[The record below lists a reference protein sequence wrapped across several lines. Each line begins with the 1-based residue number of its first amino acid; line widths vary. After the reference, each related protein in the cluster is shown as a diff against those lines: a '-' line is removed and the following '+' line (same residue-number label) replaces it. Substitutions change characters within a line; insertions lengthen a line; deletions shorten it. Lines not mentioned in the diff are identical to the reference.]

1 MQPPLKA
8 IVQEMRSLDPF
19 PDVAARVLE
28 ISGRDNVQP
37 KDLID
42 VVQVD
47 AALTGK
53 VLKLCNSAYYGF
65 QREVASLEEA
75 GNMLGVRT
83 LVNLV
88 LTSSANRYFRNYGG
102 ASQKLQR
109 QLWKQSVTH
118 AIAAR
123 LIAER
128 CDLGDKERAYTAGLL
143 QNIGS
148 LVLERFYRESE
159 PYVRAVAAQG
169 FAMIDAEK
177 YSLGLHHAELGA
189 RLMTRWELPEVLTD
203 SVRFHHTPELARI
216 DPVLTATVHLAE
228 TIAAARLAGD
238 DHDGL
243 VYEVS
248 GAALELT
255 GLDPADFEG
264 IEVGLL
270 EELDKAQDLLEI

>member
-1 MQPPLKA
+1 M
-8 IVQEMRSLDPF
+8 
-19 PDVAARVLE
+19 
-28 ISGRDNVQP
+28 
-37 KDLID
+37 
-42 VVQVD
+42 
-47 AALTGK
+47 
-53 VLKLCNSAYYGF
+53 
-65 QREVASLEEA
+65 
-75 GNMLGVRT
+75 
-83 LVNLV
+83 
-88 LTSSANRYFRNYGG
+88 
-102 ASQKLQR
+102 
-109 QLWKQSVTH
+109 
-118 AIAAR
+118 
-123 LIAER
+123 IAER